1 MSLDL
6 ALLLATLV
14 FIVPMCFTPG
24 PNNVL
29 CAAHGS
35 NYGFQRT
42 LPLIAGMG
50 IGWSVLGLGIAA
62 GAEFLKE
69 NDFIFIF
76 LSYVGAM
83 YIAYLGYKIA
93 SSKTIDKQNISKE
106 RLGFFTGILLQFIN
120 GKAWIHFIVLMTTF
134 GTLFGIGYYAKVVLV
149 ILNLFFGLIAVLSWA
164 AFGTVLRKTFS
175 GEEAG
180 IMINR
185 VMGSL
190 LILVAIWIALPH

>member
-35 NYGFQRT
+35 SYGFQKT

-50 IGWSVLGLGIAA
+50 IGWSILGLGIAA

-69 NDFIFIF
+69 NELIFIF
-76 LSYVGAM
+76 LSYVGAI

-93 SSKTIDKQNISKE
+93 SSKTIDKQNTSE
-106 RLGFFTGILLQFIN
+106 EHLGFFTGILLQFIN

-134 GTLFGIGYYAKVVLV
+134 GALFGTGYYAKAALV
-149 ILNLFFGLIAVLSWA
+149 ILNLFFGLMAVLSWT

-180 IMINR
+180 IMINKI
-185 VMGSL
+185 MGIL
-190 LILVAIWIALPH
+190 LILVAIWIAVPH

>member
-35 NYGFQRT
+35 SYGFQKT

-50 IGWSVLGLGIAA
+50 IGWSILGLGIAA

-69 NDFIFIF
+69 NELIFIF
-76 LSYVGAM
+76 LSYVGAI

-93 SSKTIDKQNISKE
+93 SSKTIDKQNTSE
-106 RLGFFTGILLQFIN
+106 EHLGFFTGILLQFIN

-164 AFGTVLRKTFS
+164 AFGTVLRKTYS

>member
-69 NDFIFIF
+69 NELIFIF
-76 LSYVGAM
+76 LSYVGAI

-93 SSKTIDKQNISKE
+93 SSKTIDKQNTSE
-106 RLGFFTGILLQFIN
+106 EHLGFFTGILLQFIN

>member
-1 MSLDL
+1 MILDL

-35 NYGFQRT
+35 SYGFQKT

-50 IGWSVLGLGIAA
+50 IGWSILGLGIAA

-69 NDFIFIF
+69 NELIFIF
-76 LSYVGAM
+76 LSYVGAI

-93 SSKTIDKQNISKE
+93 SSKTIDKQNTSE
-106 RLGFFTGILLQFIN
+106 EHLGFFTGILLQFIN

-134 GTLFGIGYYAKVVLV
+134 GALFGTGYYAKAALV
-149 ILNLFFGLIAVLSWA
+149 ILNLFFGLMAVLSWT

-180 IMINR
+180 IMINKI
-185 VMGSL
+185 MGIL
-190 LILVAIWIALPH
+190 LILVAIWIAVPH